1 MTGRTPQ
8 VVLLADLDPERP
20 WSPDL
25 AGWLAVA
32 ASPARPVG
40 WTAPAGAVVPAAG
53 PVADLLR
60 TGALVRVPEGA
71 PAALLAVH
79 LDSWTGRP
87 VPAWPQA
94 GSRLLLDAGRLR
106 RMAAGA
112 VQADPPSLLAALLG
126 AGPERDDEPDPGP
139 QPELQPGPQQGAAPV
154 LFVSSNGTGMGHL
167 TRLLAM
173 ARRAGPGVAPVF
185 ASMSQAV
192 PVVGSGDAGV
202 AFGWE
207 YIPSKGDLG
216 IGIRRWNVLFERRFG
231 ELVERRRPAAVVFDG
246 TYPYD
251 GLLAAADRVP
261 GLKLVWS
268 RRGMWRADATGG
280 QLARS
285 GRFDLVV
292 EPGDLAA
299 EEDRGATARRTD
311 ALRVDPVTLLDREEM
326 VSREEAAAVLGVDPD
341 RPTALLT
348 LSKGAVEDPTQ
359 GLGLVVAKL
368 AAVPGLQVVLT
379 RPVIASALGP
389 ISDRVHAVSVYPIAR
404 YLAAVDLAVS
414 ACGYNSF
421 HELLGSAVP
430 TAFVPGPVP
439 LDDQPARARWAQR
452 AGVGLHLTEL
462 TPPAVDAMV
471 EVMADRVRRER
482 MAQRCRELRRP
493 NGAAEA
499 MAAVSGLLTP
509 EQVR

>member
-1 MTGRTPQ
+1 M
-8 VVLLADLDPERP
+8 LLADLGPDRP
-20 WSPDL
+20 WSAAL
-25 AGWLAVA
+25 TGWLARA
-32 ASPARPVG
+32 ADPSRPVG
-40 WTAPAGAVVPAAG
+40 WAGPAGAGTPD
-53 PVADLLR
+53 PVAGLLR
-60 TGALVRVPEGA
+60 SGALQRTPAGA
-71 PAALLAVH
+71 PAALLVIH
-79 LDSWTGRP
+79 LDSWTGQP
-87 VPAWPQA
+87 PPAWPQA
-94 GSRLLLDAGRLR
+94 GTRLLLDAAAVGRLGTGEVP
-106 RMAAGA
+106 AEPAGM
-112 VQADPPSLLAALLG
+112 LAALLG
-126 AGPERDDEPDPGP
+126 GAAAVGPAPGAGTRPGSGAEPGAGRRDG
-139 QPELQPGPQQGAAPV
+139 APV

-192 PVVGSGDAGV
+192 PVVGSGGFGAD
-202 AFGWE
+202 FGWE

-216 IGIRRWNVLFERRFG
+216 IGVRRWNVVFERRFG
-231 ELVERRRPAAVVFDG
+231 ELVERRRPAVVVFDG

-261 GLKLVWS
+261 GLRLVWS
-268 RRGMWRADATGG
+268 RRGMWRPDATGG

-299 EEDRGATARRTD
+299 EEDHGATARRTD
-311 ALRVDPVTLLDREEM
+311 ALRVDPITLLDTDEH
-326 VSREEAAAVLGVDPD
+326 VSREEAAAVLGVDPH
-341 RPTALLT
+341 RPTALVT

-359 GLGLVVAKL
+359 GLGLVVARL

-421 HELLGSAVP
+421 HELLGAAVP
-430 TAFVPGPVP
+430 TAFVPGSVP

-452 AGVGLHLTEL
+452 AGAGLHLTEL

-471 EVMADRVRRER
+471 EVMADPVQRGR

-493 NGAAEA
+493 NGAGDA
-499 MAAVSGLLTP
+499 MAAVAGLLVP
-509 EQVR
+509 EPVR

>member
-1 MTGRTPQ
+1 MTPRNPQ
-8 VVLLADLDPERP
+8 VVLLADLGPDRP
-20 WSPDL
+20 WSTAL
-25 AGWLAVA
+25 ARWLAVV

-40 WTAPAGAVVPAAG
+40 WAGPDGAGAQPAG

-60 TGALVRVPEGA
+60 GGALVRVPAGTRA
-71 PAALLAVH
+71 GLLAVH
-79 LDSWTGRP
+79 LDSWAGRP
-87 VPAWPQA
+87 PPAWPRA
-94 GSRLLLDAGRLR
+94 ATRLLLDAAAVDRL
-106 RMAAGA
+106 AADGVPA
-112 VQADPPSLLAALLG
+112 EPQALLAALLG
-126 AGPERDDEPDPGP
+126 AAGA
-139 QPELQPGPQQGAAPV
+139 QQGSAEREGPVPDAAPDGPDGTPV

-173 ARRAGPGVAPVF
+173 ARRAGPGIAPVF

-192 PVVGSGDAGV
+192 PVVDAAGIG
-202 AFGWE
+202 AGFGWE

-216 IGIRRWNVLFERRFG
+216 IGVRRWNVLFERRFG

-261 GLKLVWS
+261 GLRLVWS
-268 RRGMWRADATGG
+268 RRGMWRPD
-280 QLARS
+280 ARS
-285 GRFDLVV
+285 AQLRLSARFDLVV

-299 EEDRGATARRTD
+299 EEDRGATAHRSD
-311 ALRVDPVTLLDREEM
+311 AVRVGPITLLDREEM
-326 VSREEAAAVLGVDPD
+326 VSRQEAAAVLGVDPD

-368 AAVPGLQVVLT
+368 AQVPGLQVVLT

-404 YLAAVDLAVS
+404 YLAAVDFAVS

-421 HELLGSAVP
+421 HELVGSAVP
-430 TAFVPGPVP
+430 TAFVPGSAP

-452 AGVGLHLTEL
+452 AGAGLHLTEL

-471 EVMADRVRRER
+471 EVMADPVRRGR

-493 NGAAEA
+493 NGAGAA
-499 MAAVSGLLTP
+499 MAAVAGLLAP
-509 EQVR
+509 EPVR